1 MVCVSEKAGLCFPL
15 HKVQLRNSLIF
26 FFFFCFMD
34 YRQPLCK
41 VLYGV
46 TLKSEDANLLEVFS
60 QSCQC

>member
-1 MVCVSEKAGLCFPL
+1 MF
-15 HKVQLRNSLIF
+15 SLAQGAAKEQPHLF
-26 FFFFCFMD
+26 FFCCFMD